1 MPRSLHAR
9 TRWSKPGRSSI
20 QSRKRGTQRRM
31 RPSYIFIP
39 RDPGDR
45 KLPMIC
51 SLARAGRGE
60 DYKPVMPA
68 AAETYSLGAPVE
80 IGKIEQELK
89 KLWREG
95 EGAMTRASLM
105 NLAVYSGK
113 PGSLQNNTQLMARIT
128 ENHACRA
135 IVIEADC
142 DSDDDQVSAW
152 ISAHCHVSSVG
163 SKQVCS
169 EQVSFLL
176 KGGCTLQLPSIV
188 LSNLDSDLPFYLW
201 WQEEF
206 REPMDPQL
214 WTWVDRVIYDS
225 QGWRDF
231 RAQMRLLES
240 AEQEAR
246 QRIVLCDLNW
256 TRLDNVRFAL
266 AQFFDHP
273 ASHHH
278 FAKINSVRI
287 DFAPG
292 FRSTAVLF
300 AGWLAAQLN
309 WQGEKTEAANKFSFV
324 SSSGRKLDVELQER
338 PGDPIGEVA
347 LATPEVEF
355 LVAHAKCGDLL
366 EVSRGN
372 PGEKHTPQLMPAGK
386 NDPVSLM
393 SEELMRGGPH
403 HVYLHAVNR
412 VRDLL

>member
-1 MPRSLHAR
+1 
-9 TRWSKPGRSSI
+9 
-20 QSRKRGTQRRM
+20 
-31 RPSYIFIP
+31 
-39 RDPGDR
+39 
-45 KLPMIC
+45 
-51 SLARAGRGE
+51 
-60 DYKPVMPA
+60 MPA

-105 NLAVYSGK
+105 NLAVYSEE

-128 ENHACRA
+128 ENHACRG

-142 DSDDDQVSAW
+142 DAADDHVSAW

-169 EQVSFLL
+169 EQISFLL
-176 KGGCTLQLPSIV
+176 KGGCTMQLPSIV
-188 LSNLDSDLPFYLW
+188 LSNLDSDLPLCLW

-225 QGWRDF
+225 HNWKDF
-231 RAQMRLLES
+231 LTQMRLVEFM
-240 AEQEAR
+240 QEEAN

-256 TRLDNVRFAL
+256 TRLDSVRFAL

-273 ASHHH
+273 ASHHRL
-278 FAKINSVRI
+278 AKLSKVRI

-300 AGWLAAQLN
+300 VGWLGAQLN
-309 WQGEKTEAANKFSFV
+309 WRIGDVKSLHDLGFV
-324 SSSGRKLDVELQER
+324 GPSGRKIDIELRESDGQPVHAVALTSADVEFRVTYAQ
-338 PGDPIGEVA
+338 
-347 LATPEVEF
+347 
-355 LVAHAKCGDLL
+355 CGDLL
-366 EVSRGN
+366 EVSRIQN
-372 PGEKHTPQLMPAGK
+372 DEKRVPQLMPAGN
-386 NDPVSLM
+386 NDPVGLI
-393 SEELMRGGPH
+393 SEELIRGGPH
-403 HVYLHAVNR
+403 RVYLNALNC

>member
-1 MPRSLHAR
+1 
-9 TRWSKPGRSSI
+9 
-20 QSRKRGTQRRM
+20 
-31 RPSYIFIP
+31 
-39 RDPGDR
+39 
-45 KLPMIC
+45 
-51 SLARAGRGE
+51 
-60 DYKPVMPA
+60 MPA
-68 AAETYSLGAPVE
+68 IAETYSLGLPVE
-80 IGKIEQELK
+80 VSKIDQELK
-89 KLWREG
+89 KLWQESQ
-95 EGAMTRASLM
+95 GAATRASLI
-105 NLAVYSGK
+105 NLAVYSEDA
-113 PGSLQNNTQLMARIT
+113 GSLSKNTQLMANIT

-142 DSDDDQVSAW
+142 NAKENRVEAW
-152 ISAHCHVSSVG
+152 ISAHCHVSRAG

-169 EQVSFLL
+169 EQISFLL
-176 KGGCTLQLPSIV
+176 KGECTTLLPSIV
-188 LSNLDSDLPFYLW
+188 FSHLDSDLPFYLW

-206 REPMDPQL
+206 RDPMDPQL
-214 WTWVDRVIYDS
+214 WAWVDRVIYDS
-225 QGWRDF
+225 QGWKDF

-240 AEQEAR
+240 AEQEAN

-300 AGWLAAQLN
+300 TGWLAAQLN
-309 WQGEKTEAANKFSFV
+309 WRSEKRNAANKFSFV
-324 SSSGRKLDVELQER
+324 SSSGRKIEVELRER
-338 PGDPIGEVA
+338 LGEPIGEVA
-347 LATPEVEF
+347 METPELEF

-366 EVSRGN
+366 EVSRGK
-372 PGEKHTPQLMPAGK
+372 PGEKHMPQLMPTGK

-403 HVYLHAVNR
+403 HVYLHAVER

>member
-1 MPRSLHAR
+1 
-9 TRWSKPGRSSI
+9 
-20 QSRKRGTQRRM
+20 
-31 RPSYIFIP
+31 
-39 RDPGDR
+39 
-45 KLPMIC
+45 
-51 SLARAGRGE
+51 
-60 DYKPVMPA
+60 MPA
-68 AAETYSLGAPVE
+68 IAETYSLGLQVE
-80 IGKIEQELK
+80 VGKIDQELK
-89 KLWREG
+89 KLWQERQ
-95 EGAMTRASLM
+95 GAATRASLV
-105 NLAVYSGK
+105 NLAVYSEDA
-113 PGSLQNNTQLMARIT
+113 GSLNKNTQLMANIT

-142 DSDDDQVSAW
+142 KAKENRVDAW
-152 ISAHCHVSSVG
+152 ISAHCHVSRAG
-163 SKQVCS
+163 SQQVCS
-169 EQVSFLL
+169 EQISFLL
-176 KGGCTLQLPSIV
+176 KGGCTTLLPSIV
-188 LSNLDSDLPFYLW
+188 FSHLDSDLPFYLW

-214 WTWVDRVIYDS
+214 WAWVDRVIYDS
-225 QGWRDF
+225 QGWADF

-240 AEQEAR
+240 AEEEAN
-246 QRIVLCDLNW
+246 QRIVFCDLNW

-278 FAKINSVRI
+278 FATIKSVRI

-309 WQGEKTEAANKFSFV
+309 WQNEKTDVANTLLFV
-324 SSSGRKLDVELQER
+324 SRLGRKIDIELRER
-338 PGDPIGEVA
+338 PGEPIGEVA
-347 LATPEVEF
+347 MATPDVEF

-366 EVSRGN
+366 EVSRGK
-372 PGEKHTPQLMPAGK
+372 PGEQRMQQLMPAGK
-386 NDPVSLM
+386 NDLVSLM

>member
-1 MPRSLHAR
+1 
-9 TRWSKPGRSSI
+9 
-20 QSRKRGTQRRM
+20 
-31 RPSYIFIP
+31 
-39 RDPGDR
+39 
-45 KLPMIC
+45 
-51 SLARAGRGE
+51 
-60 DYKPVMPA
+60 MPA
-68 AAETYSLGAPVE
+68 IAETYSLGLPVE
-80 IGKIEQELK
+80 VSKIDQELK
-89 KLWREG
+89 KLWQESQG
-95 EGAMTRASLM
+95 SATRASLV
-105 NLAVYSGK
+105 NLAVYSEDA
-113 PGSLQNNTQLMARIT
+113 GSLSKNTQLMANIT

-142 DSDDDQVSAW
+142 KAKENRVESW
-152 ISAHCHVSSVG
+152 ISAHCHVSRAG

-169 EQVSFLL
+169 EQISFLL
-176 KGGCTLQLPSIV
+176 SGGCTTLLPSIV
-188 LSNLDSDLPFYLW
+188 FSHLDSDLPFYLW

-206 REPMDPQL
+206 CDPMDPQL
-214 WTWVDRVIYDS
+214 WAWVDRVIYDS
-225 QGWRDF
+225 QGWEDF
-231 RAQMRLLES
+231 SAQMRLLES
-240 AEQEAR
+240 AEQEAN

-292 FRSTAVLF
+292 FRSTAILF

-309 WQGEKTEAANKFSFV
+309 WRSEKTNSANKLLFV
-324 SSSGRKLDVELQER
+324 SSSGRKIDIELRER
-338 PGDPIGEVA
+338 PGEPIGEIA
-347 LATPEVEF
+347 MATPEVEF

-372 PGEKHTPQLMPAGK
+372 PSEKRTPQLMPAGK

-403 HVYLHAVNR
+403 HVYLHAIDR